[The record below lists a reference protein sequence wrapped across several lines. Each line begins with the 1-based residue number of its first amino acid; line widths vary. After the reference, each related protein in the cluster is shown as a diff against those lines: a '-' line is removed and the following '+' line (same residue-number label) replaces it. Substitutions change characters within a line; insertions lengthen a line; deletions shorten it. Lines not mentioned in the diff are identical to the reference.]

1 MNDEQTLVEMLNND
15 LTIQLPARIDLDEIR
30 VRLASFV
37 KQWIESDFQ
46 RLVNL
51 LYRVDVN
58 ENKLR
63 SILNEKL
70 GEGADMIIANLI
82 IERQFE
88 KIKTRKAQRNND
100 GTEHEEEKW

>member
-15 LTIQLPARIDLDEIR
+15 LAIQLPPRINMDEIKAQ
-30 VRLASFV
+30 LASFI

-63 SILNEKL
+63 SILNENL
-70 GEGADMIIANLI
+70 DGEADMIIAKLI
-82 IERQFE
+82 IERQLE
-88 KIKTRKAQRNND
+88 KVKTRKAQRNND
-100 GTEHEEEKW
+100 ATEHGEEKW